1 MTFHGI
7 FALRAFTAAATS
19 LALSAA
25 APRGGAA
32 QAPLPPAEQ
41 LTARY
46 AEAIGGRAAVLAH
59 RATRS
64 TGTFEMPAAGL
75 KGDLLIVTQA
85 PNRTATRITLPGVGI
100 IRSGYDGEVGWSVEP
115 MAGPRLLSGGELD
128 VMRENADALAAL
140 RDASLFRSM
149 QTIERAASAG
159 QPCYRVRLVWRSGR
173 ESHDCYHTE
182 SGLLIETTQDVESP
196 VGTLRVTATM
206 SDYREF
212 GGVLFPTRTVLSM
225 MGAHQVLTVSAVE
238 FDGVDTSVIDVPD
251 EIRRLL
257 PGAGSR

>member
-1 MTFHGI
+1 MTFPGI
-7 FALRAFTAAATS
+7 FPIRAFTVAAIS
-19 LALSAA
+19 LALSVAV
-25 APRGGAA
+25 PRGGGA
-32 QAPLPPAEQ
+32 QDALPPAEQ

-59 RATRS
+59 RVTRS

-75 KGDLLIVTQA
+75 KGELLIVTQA
-85 PNRTATRITLPGVGI
+85 PNRTATRITIPGMGT

-128 VMRENADALAAL
+128 VMRDNANALAAV

-149 QTIERAASAG
+149 QTIERAVSGG

-173 ESHDCYHTE
+173 ESHDCYHE
-182 SGLLIETTQDVESP
+182 DSGLLIETTQEVESP
-196 VGTLRVTATM
+196 VGTMRVTATM

-212 GGVLFPTRTVLSM
+212 GGVLFPTRTILSM
-225 MGAHQVLTVSAVE
+225 MGAQQVLTVSAVE
-238 FDGVDTSVIDVPD
+238 FEGVDTSAIGIPD